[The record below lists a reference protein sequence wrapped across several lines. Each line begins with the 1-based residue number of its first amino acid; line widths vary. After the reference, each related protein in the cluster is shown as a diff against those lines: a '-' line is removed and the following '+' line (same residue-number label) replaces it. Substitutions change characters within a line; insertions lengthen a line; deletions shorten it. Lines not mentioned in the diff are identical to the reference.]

1 MLLATVPDGTQY
13 ALNQTSDNKGLPD
26 IDQLIANGKSTGALT
41 SFAFTV
47 CDVK

>member
-1 MLLATVPDGTQY
+1 MRFTAPDGTQY
-13 ALNQTSDNKGLPD
+13 ALNQTSDNKDLPD
-26 IDQLIANGKSTGALT
+26 INQLLADGKSTGTLT